1 MKTTNARVSPWGGS
15 WSATPFFHR
24 ALCLLL
30 LWPVLAVAG
39 EKHGFNGLD
48 DPGQYDNNQ
57 LTWRKAEMTWY
68 ESYPSSS
75 GYALIA
81 NRRNRQ

>member
-1 MKTTNARVSPWGGS
+1 
-15 WSATPFFHR
+15 
-24 ALCLLL
+24 LL

-75 GYALIA
+75 GHASIA